1 MRRPDNVKLMTTNQV
16 SFLDKAMELCNSMMQ
31 FSGCEL
37 YSHNTRPLLEG
48 LKACVNSNEEEEF
61 PRTAAKIGC
70 INLLIDTLL
79 EEEGIAEA
87 EMLAGCDPEPYEED
101 WDDHDEDCY
110 EEYSEEEYY
119 GPDPMWSAEDAFA
132 YLEEQEYFNE
142 CDKESYLK
150 GNTIEDMAE
159 IDERHDNDDEI
170 EAWANTPHEGINTEL
185 KQIDEEIADRKAA
198 ASIKRA
204 RMAVMDKIYF
214 ENGDVYP
221 VHSVHYELDRHGI
234 PVDIEI
240 STFPEYLEEIAE
252 KHCLLG
258 YNLSDYTEHG
268 FGVALYGRLERFG
281 FVDYRGLI
289 QYTFVP
295 LKTNC
300 VIQF

>member
-61 PRTAAKIGC
+61 PRTATKISC

-87 EMLAGCDPEPYEED
+87 EMLAGCDPEPD
-101 WDDHDEDCY
+101 Y
-110 EEYSEEEYY
+110 EEYPEEEYY

-198 ASIKRA
+198 AAIKRA

>member
-1 MRRPDNVKLMTTNQV
+1 MTTNQV

-48 LKACVNSNEEEEF
+48 LKACVNSNEEEES

-79 EEEGIAEA
+79 EEEGIARA
-87 EMLAGCDPEPYEED
+87 ESLAYGDDENYYEECWPYED
-101 WDDHDEDCY
+101 YNCRYPDED
-110 EEYSEEEYY
+110 EYY
-119 GPDPMWSAEDAFA
+119 GPNPMYSAEDAFA
-132 YLEEQEYFNE
+132 QLELDAEEAEY
-142 CDKESYLK
+142 DKENYLK

-159 IDERHDNDDEI
+159 VEERHENDDEI

-204 RMAVMDKIYF
+204 RIAVMNKIYF

-221 VHSVHYELDRHGI
+221 VHSVHYELDSHGI

-240 STFPEYLEEIAE
+240 STFPEYLDEIAE

-258 YNLSDYTEHG
+258 YNLSDYSEHG
-268 FGVALYGRLERFG
+268 FNIALYGRLDRFG
-281 FVDYRGLI
+281 VVDYQGLM
-289 QYTFVP
+289 QYTFIPSKVD
-295 LKTNC
+295 C
-300 VIQF
+300 IIQF

>member
-1 MRRPDNVKLMTTNQV
+1 MTNSQV

-31 FSGCEL
+31 FTGCEL
-37 YSHNTRPLLEG
+37 YSHNTRPLLLG
-48 LKACVNSNEEEEF
+48 LKACVNSNDEEEF

-87 EMLAGCDPEPYEED
+87 EMLAGCDPEPDYYGYDGYNWDEPDYLED
-101 WDDHDEDCY
+101 SDMC
-110 EEYSEEEYY
+110 

-132 YLEEQEYFNE
+132 YLEEQEYFDE
-142 CDKESYLK
+142 CDKENYLK

-170 EAWANTPHEGINTEL
+170 EAWANTAHEGINTEL

-198 ASIKRA
+198 AAIKRA
-204 RMAVMDKIYF
+204 RIAVMNKIYF

-221 VHSVHYELDRHGI
+221 VHSVNYELDRHGI

-240 STFPEYLEEIAE
+240 STFPEYLDEIAE
-252 KHCLLG
+252 KHGLLG
-258 YNLSDYTEHG
+258 YNMSDYTEHG
-268 FGVALYGRLERFG
+268 FNIALYGRLDRFG
-281 FVDYRGLI
+281 LVDYTGLM
-289 QYTFVP
+289 QYTFIP
-295 LKTNC
+295 SKIDC
-300 VIQF
+300 VIQL